1 MASHLVSRGHRTL
14 LVGWRYL
21 PLWARQIAI
30 RVLYPRFP
38 VGAVAIIRDARGR
51 VLLVRQVYHRR
62 EAWGAPGGWLTA
74 GESPRQAAAR
84 EAFEEIGVRVTV
96 GRILAV
102 GSGPYREISLAFE
115 CHVAN
120 DWAPRLS
127 EEIDRVAYF
136 SPDNLPPLPA
146 ATRRLIEEAISVQDS
161 VLRVPS
167 ELI

>member
-1 MASHLVSRGHRTL
+1 MASHLLSRGHRTL

-21 PLWARQIAI
+21 PLWARRLAI

-38 VGAVAIIRDARGR
+38 VGAVAIISDARGR
-51 VLLVRQVYHRR
+51 ILLVRQVYHRR
-62 EAWGAPGGWLTA
+62 EAWGAPGGWLTS

-84 EAFEEIGVRVTV
+84 EAFEEIGVRLTV

-115 CHVAN
+115 CRVAE

-136 SPDNLPPLPA
+136 SPEDLPPLPV
-146 ATRRLIEEAISVQDS
+146 ATRRLIEEALAAQESL
-161 VLRVPS
+161 LRVS
-167 ELI
+167 VE